1 MEKSDNNTLISI
13 VIPTF
18 NRAYCLPQAIDSVL
32 RQSHQNF
39 EIIIA
44 DDGSTDDTE
53 SMIRQRYASDPR
65 IRYFRQENRGVSAAR
80 NFGIAQAT
88 GSYVALLDSDDIW
101 KPWKLELQLVALR
114 HFPQAGMIWTDMEA
128 INAQDQMVA
137 PRYLRMMY
145 SAWQWFKLH
154 ELFSES
160 LPLTAL
166 PVTLPVGIKDEK
178 LYMGDI
184 SSPMIMGNMVHTSTV
199 LIKRE
204 RLKQVGEFNESL
216 LYSGEDYDFHLRTCR
231 AGPVA
236 FADLP
241 SIQYRVGMPDR
252 LTRPELNIY
261 IARNFI
267 NTILPIIAN
276 ERQTIQLPNRMI
288 HLVLAD
294 AYAWLGEQELKNGQ
308 HYSAT
313 RHLFLSLR
321 YRPWQ
326 LRIGALA
333 IMSLFPAN
341 VSEFLL
347 DLYHFIQGFFI

>member
-1 MEKSDNNTLISI
+1 MKDSNHSTLVSVI
-13 VIPTF
+13 IPTF

-32 RQSHQNF
+32 RQSYQNF

-65 IRYFRQENRGVSAAR
+65 VRYFRQVNRGVSAAR

-88 GSYVALLDSDDIW
+88 GAYVALLDSDDIW
-101 KPWKLELQLVALR
+101 KPWKLELQLVALC
-114 HFPQAGMIWTDMEA
+114 HFPRAGMIWTDMEA
-128 INAQDQMVA
+128 INAQDQIVA
-137 PRYLRMMY
+137 PRYLRIMY
-145 SAWQWFKLH
+145 SAWKWFKPN

-166 PVTLPVGIKDEK
+166 PATLPVEFKDEK
-178 LYMGDI
+178 LYIGDI

-204 RLKQVGEFNESL
+204 RLKQVDGFNESL

-241 SIQYRVGMPDR
+241 SIQYRVGMPDQ
-252 LTRPELNIY
+252 LTRSELNIH

-267 NTILPIIAN
+267 NTIFPIITN
-276 ERQTIQLPNRMI
+276 ERQSIRLPNRMI
-288 HLVLAD
+288 NLVLAD
-294 AYAWLGEQELKNGQ
+294 AYAWLGEQEIKNGQ
-308 HYSAT
+308 RHSAAW
-313 RHLFLSLR
+313 HLFLSLR
-321 YRPWQ
+321 YHPWQ
-326 LRIGALA
+326 PRIVALA
-333 IMSLFPAN
+333 IMSLLPAN
-341 VSEFLL
+341 INELLL
-347 DLYHFIQGFFI
+347 DLYHLIQSFFI